1 MTASI
6 ASPVLRQLSMRR
18 SMGQGELEMAK
29 NPLEK
34 PKDVLEAQRLIKTAA
49 WVGFEPGESRK
60 SAIRRA
66 AAMLS
71 LGANRAHEL
80 WYGLA
85 RRIDAEE
92 MDQLRKQAR
101 YADAMKRRAE
111 QHAEEVRA
119 ALFDQRQYS
128 LDLDGGSLQRS
139 RPMGNAD

>member
-1 MTASI
+1 MTCSI
-6 ASPVLRQLSMRR
+6 TSPTVRHVSMRR
-18 SMGQGELEMAK
+18 SIGQGELEMAK

-49 WVGFEPGESRK
+49 WVGYEAGESRK

-85 RRIDAEE
+85 RRIDAAE
-92 MDQLRKQAR
+92 MDQLCKQAR

-111 QHAEEVRA
+111 QHAQEVRA
-119 ALFDQRQYS
+119 ALFDRRQYS
-128 LDLDGGSLQRS
+128 LDLDGGPHSPS
-139 RPMGNAD
+139 RNAAE